1 MSIIEVHNLSRTY
14 KFYRKEPGFVGSMKS
29 FFARNIEHAR
39 AVDGIS
45 FSMEEGE
52 LVGFLGPNGA
62 GKTTTLKMLTGLIEP
77 TSGTA
82 SVLGHI
88 PHRREKQYQKQFSL
102 VMGQKNQLWEDLPA
116 YDAFLLNKAIYELP
130 DKEFK
135 DQFEELVEVLDVGKI
150 LNVQTRKLS
159 LGQRL
164 KCELIAALLHNP
176 KVLFLD
182 EPTIGLDVVAQ
193 KNIREFVKKYN
204 RERNTTVLL
213 TSHYMEDIKELC
225 ERIIIINKGKI
236 IYDGSLDKLVKKYAP
251 HKRLTVTF
259 NKEGVGR
266 EILSRFGKLKYL
278 GPHRS
283 IISVLRKDA
292 PSVAASLLSAGLPVD
307 DILIDEPDVNEVIRH
322 IFEKA
327 S

>member
-150 LNVQTRKLS
+150 
-159 LGQRL
+159 
-164 KCELIAALLHNP
+164 
-176 KVLFLD
+176 
-182 EPTIGLDVVAQ
+182 
-193 KNIREFVKKYN
+193 
-204 RERNTTVLL
+204 
-213 TSHYMEDIKELC
+213 
-225 ERIIIINKGKI
+225 